1 MNQSADTSSLYS
13 EREVRF
19 ALLTEVSQMVRQF
32 FPETLVGFSD
42 ICREDDGAW
51 TVSLYMPETG
61 IRETYALGL
70 MFSDP
75 AHAFAG

>member
-1 MNQSADTSSLYS
+1 MATDTSPLYQ

-19 ALLTEVSQMVRQF
+19 AILTEVSQMVRQF
-32 FPETLVGFSD
+32 FPETLVGFGD
-42 ICREDDGAW
+42 LFRQDDGTW